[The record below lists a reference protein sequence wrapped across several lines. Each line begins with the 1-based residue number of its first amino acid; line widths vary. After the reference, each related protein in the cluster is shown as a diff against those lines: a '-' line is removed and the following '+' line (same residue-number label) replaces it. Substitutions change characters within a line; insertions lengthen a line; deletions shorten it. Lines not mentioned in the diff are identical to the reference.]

1 MIKELEKIVGKE
13 NILTEPDSLEPYSH
27 DETSG
32 FRVFPKAVV
41 KPKTT
46 QETSEI
52 MKFANKELIPVTPR
66 GGGSCLS
73 GGAVPSPGSIVISFE
88 RMNQIREIDTENLM
102 AIAEPGVII
111 AQLADEAKKYGL
123 FYPPYPASL
132 DTSTV
137 GGNIAECAGG
147 ARAVKYGTTKNYV
160 LGVEAVLP
168 TGEIIKCGGKLVK
181 NVTGYN
187 LTDLLVGS
195 EGTLAI
201 ITLAILKL
209 LPMPKVKV
217 DLLIPFEDIEKAGKF
232 AQEILQHKMSP
243 STIEIME
250 REAIEASERYL
261 KRKLKFSVGNKYA
274 CSLLI
279 EIDGERK
286 EEIEHEY
293 NEIGDIALKNG
304 ALDVLVAL
312 TEREQERLWEVRNSI
327 SDALKSESE
336 VEREDIVVPRSK
348 MPEFLHEIKRVECK
362 YGLKIVSYGHI
373 GDGNVHINILR
384 EDTPEQEWKAKI
396 PNIMKELFEVG
407 LSLGGMI
414 SGEHGIGL
422 SKKPYLEM
430 ALGKQQIELMR
441 GIKRVFDPNNILN
454 PEKIFPDNK

>member
-1 MIKELEKIVGKE
+1 MLKELEKIVGKE
-13 NILTEPDSLEPYSH
+13 NILTELEDLELYSH

-32 FRVFPKAVV
+32 FKVFPKAVV

-46 QETSEI
+46 KEISEI
-52 MKFANKELIPVTPR
+52 MKLANKKLIPVTPR

-73 GGAVPSPGSIVISFE
+73 GGAVPSPESIVISLE
-88 RMNQIREIDTENLM
+88 RMNEIHEIDTENLV
-102 AIAEPGVII
+102 AVVEPGVII
-111 AQLADEAKKYGL
+111 AQLVDTAKKQDL

-132 DTSTV
+132 ETSTV

-168 TGEIIKCGGKLVK
+168 TGEIIKYGGKLVK

-187 LTDLLVGS
+187 LTDLLIGS

-209 LPMPKVKV
+209 LPIPKTKV
-217 DLLIPFEDIEKAGKF
+217 ALLIPFEDIEKVSKF
-232 AQEILQHKMSP
+232 TQEILQHKVCP
-243 STIEIME
+243 SAIELME
-250 REAIEASERYL
+250 QEAIEASERYL
-261 KRKLKFSVGNKYA
+261 GRKSPFNVGAY
-274 CSLLI
+274 SLLI

-286 EEIEHEY
+286 EEVEREY

-304 ALDVLVAL
+304 AIDVLVAL
-312 TEREQERLWEVRNSI
+312 TEREQERLWEIRKSI

-336 VEREDIVVPRSK
+336 VEREDVVVPRSK
-348 MPEFLHEIKRVECK
+348 MPEFLREIKRVEHK

-384 EDTPEQEWKAKI
+384 KNTPKQEWKAKI
-396 PNIMKELFEVG
+396 PKIMKELFKTG
-407 LSLGGMI
+407 LSLGGML

-422 SKKPYLEM
+422 AKKPYLEM
-430 ALGKQQIELMR
+430 ALGKKQIELMR